1 MSIKQE
7 VELIMEKLL
16 TTEDIGRILGIKPVS
31 ASRLLNREGLG
42 RKVGR
47 RVYVTEKEF
56 NEFLERR
63 KKAPRK

>member
-1 MSIKQE
+1 MD
-7 VELIMEKLL
+7 KLL

-31 ASRLLNREGLG
+31 ASRLLNREGIG

-56 NEFLERR
+56 YELMDKR

>member
-1 MSIKQE
+1 
-7 VELIMEKLL
+7 MEKLL
-16 TTEDIGRILGIKPVS
+16 TTEDIGHILGIKPVS
-31 ASRLLNREGLG
+31 ASRLLNRERIG

-56 NEFLERR
+56 YDFLERR

>member
-1 MSIKQE
+1 MD
-7 VELIMEKLL
+7 KLL
-16 TTEDIGRILGIKPVS
+16 TTEDIGRILGIKSDS
-31 ASRLLNREGLG
+31 ASRLLNREGIG

-56 NEFLERR
+56 YEFLEGR